1 MATPDR
7 TGLRRALKRARA
19 ALPAQ
24 ERHRAA
30 LAVRDALLADPA
42 VRRARRLGAY
52 IAHGDEL
59 DLAPLLEA
67 LHAQGREV
75 YLPRL
80 MKPLGRMEFA
90 RHAPGMS
97 LPRNRYGIPEP
108 ERGAPTVG
116 ARFLQV
122 VLVPLVGF
130 DAVGTRLGSG
140 AGYYDRS
147 FAFRQHRQAW
157 HAPLLIGVAFDRQ
170 EVPAL
175 EARPWD
181 VPLDAVVTGSGLR
194 RFPRGQR

>member
-1 MATPDR
+1 MATPDPS
-7 TGLRRALKRARA
+7 GLRRALKRARA
-19 ALPAQ
+19 AVPAP
-24 ERHRAA
+24 ERRHAA
-30 LAVRDALLADPA
+30 LAVRDALLAEPA

-59 DLAPLLEA
+59 DLAPLLAA

-75 YLPRL
+75 FLPRL
-80 MKPLGRMEFA
+80 LKRPGRMEFA
-90 RHAPGMS
+90 RHHPDLS

-108 ERGAPTVG
+108 ARDAPTVG

-122 VLVPLVGF
+122 VLLPLVGF
-130 DAVGTRLGSG
+130 DAAGTRLGSG

-147 FAFRQHRQAW
+147 FGFRHGRAAW
-157 HAPLLIGVAFDRQ
+157 HAPLLIGVGYACQ

-181 VPLDAVVTGSGLR
+181 VPLDAVVTEVGLR
-194 RFPRGQR
+194 RFARGPR